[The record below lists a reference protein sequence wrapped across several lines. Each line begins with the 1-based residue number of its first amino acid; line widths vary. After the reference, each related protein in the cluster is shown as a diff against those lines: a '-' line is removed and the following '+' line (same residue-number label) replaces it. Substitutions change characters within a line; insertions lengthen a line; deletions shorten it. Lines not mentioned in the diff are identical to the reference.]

1 MEVFRQTDVGNNCT
15 QIIGK
20 PNFILAC
27 IFILISFHTY
37 CQEFKIDT
45 TQLSQY
51 LNRNHTNNQF
61 DGIAL
66 IAYKDSIIY
75 SKTIGY
81 SNNKMKSQF
90 DYSTKFQIASLS
102 KQFTS
107 FGILILEQE
116 NKLKT
121 EDYVYHYLPKFPF
134 KKIKIKHLMSHTS
147 GLPSFVDSM
156 WQDLDTTIVNGNKE
170 MLLMLES
177 KKYPLQWSP
186 GSKWEYSD
194 IGYCT
199 LASLIEK
206 VSGRNFKEFM
216 NQSIFK
222 PSGMT
227 NTSAEFSTDYRAIKD
242 LDLAM
247 GYVYDS
253 ISKKKIVAY
262 DSPQNNFIYW
272 LGGFYGDGSVVS
284 TIEDL
289 LKWDK
294 ALYEGK
300 IIHPE
305 SLKKAM
311 TPTKL
316 NNENLADAWGTF
328 YGFGWFLY
336 DSEKFGRVQT
346 HSGGHPGYS
355 SKLTRCPDK
364 NLTIIILS
372 NLSLPEFWKFN
383 ILKELEKQQ

>member
-1 MEVFRQTDVGNNCT
+1 
-15 QIIGK
+15 
-20 PNFILAC
+20 
-27 IFILISFHTY
+27 
-37 CQEFKIDT
+37 
-45 TQLSQY
+45 
-51 LNRNHTNNQF
+51 
-61 DGIAL
+61 
-66 IAYKDSIIY
+66 
-75 SKTIGY
+75 
-81 SNNKMKSQF
+81 
-90 DYSTKFQIASLS
+90 
-102 KQFTS
+102 
-107 FGILILEQE
+107 
-116 NKLKT
+116 
-121 EDYVYHYLPKFPF
+121 
-134 KKIKIKHLMSHTS
+134 MSHTS

-311 TPTKL
+311 TTTKL
-316 NNENLADAWGTF
+316 NNENLADA
-328 YGFGWFLY
+328 
-336 DSEKFGRVQT
+336 
-346 HSGGHPGYS
+346 
-355 SKLTRCPDK
+355 
-364 NLTIIILS
+364 
-372 NLSLPEFWKFN
+372 
-383 ILKELEKQQ
+383 

>member
-1 MEVFRQTDVGNNCT
+1 
-15 QIIGK
+15 
-20 PNFILAC
+20 
-27 IFILISFHTY
+27 
-37 CQEFKIDT
+37 
-45 TQLSQY
+45 
-51 LNRNHTNNQF
+51 
-61 DGIAL
+61 
-66 IAYKDSIIY
+66 
-75 SKTIGY
+75 
-81 SNNKMKSQF
+81 
-90 DYSTKFQIASLS
+90 
-102 KQFTS
+102 
-107 FGILILEQE
+107 
-116 NKLKT
+116 
-121 EDYVYHYLPKFPF
+121 
-134 KKIKIKHLMSHTS
+134 
-147 GLPSFVDSM
+147 
-156 WQDLDTTIVNGNKE
+156 
-170 MLLMLES
+170 
-177 KKYPLQWSP
+177 
-186 GSKWEYSD
+186 
-194 IGYCT
+194 
-199 LASLIEK
+199 
-206 VSGRNFKEFM
+206 M

-346 HSGGHPGYS
+346 HSGGHPVRRG
-355 SKLTRCPDK
+355 RCPHRDV
-364 NLTIIILS
+364 
-372 NLSLPEFWKFN
+372 PRAGP
-383 ILKELEKQQ
+383 